1 VRSDQ
6 VRVAI
11 DLETTGLRPDQD
23 AIIEIGAVKFAGPRI
38 IDTYQT
44 FVSLSG
50 PLPYRIQRLTGIVPA
65 DLRRAPPLTNLLPV
79 LRAFIGNAPLVGHS
93 VAFDAA
99 FLRRAG
105 VAERNQLI
113 DTYELASILLP
124 SLPSYTLSAVGAALD
139 VSSSILHRALADAD
153 LARAVLLALLKRL
166 DDLDTPAL
174 ETLAALPAAPDWTP
188 GALLRAQASARQEAV
203 SASPF
208 AILLTD
214 ANSASFAAR
223 GLDPALATM
232 AVARDEKLDTADL
245 LTNSAVGAPSTQH
258 DKPGPQ
264 AAALRAFLA
273 EGGALLCELERKDEA
288 LRAALREVLVW
299 VNTQSEAR
307 VLIAAVDSAE
317 MLRIARESL
326 PRAAVGI
333 TPAPAIAEIGESADY
348 LCLCRWFGAARA
360 PQAGVFPTEVTRG
373 LARLTVWA
381 AATRTG
387 LRADVALQGSEEAA
401 WERVRYG
408 AEFASLDDD
417 CPYRAAGYSFAAQ
430 AEARAANASIVV
442 TSHAALASAL
452 ANADVSR
459 AELLAGARVI
469 ILDGRQFEDA
479 LRLAQTATLEPL
491 PLYGLLDTLAAPTG
505 SDLFGAVAALLTPT
519 KPVRQS
525 AKVPAAERADAP
537 WRAAVARA
545 RQASRAF
552 FRAVRQALQE
562 AQEEQA
568 HGKRSEQRDNGAVRL
583 DFAARD
589 SSAWESVMSA
599 WSRLSACL
607 ADTVSVAHAAV
618 GALPGESALA
628 RGLRLDLSGAA
639 KRLDAFRARGAELI
653 ASEDERAVTWIR
665 PPYTPFADQNHT
677 INASNNSN
685 PRGQRASRP
694 DEKDLKP
701 TSDASAM
708 IATKPRMDTSDVA
721 NEIEEAPTLS
731 RIPIRVGQAL
741 QPLWSDERGVA
752 LLDWSLAVGGDF
764 EAARNALALP
774 ETTRQVALTPDYSQQ
789 TLLLL
794 PDDAAEPNAPG
805 APAQLESLI
814 VALAQA
820 LDGDVVAV
828 FPSHAMLRGA
838 ANGIRRALE
847 RHDIMTLAQGV
858 DGSARQLWQNFDSQ
872 ERVVLLGAGS
882 FWDGGVRRGRA
893 PACVIIARTP
903 FPPLSDPIIA
913 TRAEAWSDPQN
924 QYITPQGALKLR
936 QALGGLAWSH
946 SRRNAVILFDRR
958 LQTRGYGPTILGA
971 LPEMTQYV
979 GPLRALPERVAAWV
993 QDK

>member
-1 VRSDQ
+1 VRSDH

-44 FVSLSG
+44 FVSLAGS
-50 PLPYRIQRLTGIVPA
+50 LPYRIQRLTGIVPA
-65 DLRRAPPLTNLLPV
+65 DLRRAPPLANLLPV
-79 LRAFIGNAPLVGHS
+79 LRAFIGDAPLVGHS

-99 FLRRAG
+99 FLRRVG

-124 SLPSYTLSAVGAALD
+124 SLPSYTLSAVSAALD

-174 ETLAALPAAPDWTP
+174 EALAALPAAPDWTP

-232 AVARDEKLDTADL
+232 ALTRNEESGKPGLPTPSAAD
-245 LTNSAVGAPSTQH
+245 APSAQRNM
-258 DKPGPQ
+258 PGQQ
-264 AAALRAFLA
+264 AAALRTFLT
-273 EGGALLCELERKDEA
+273 EGGALLCEVERKDEA
-288 LRAALREVLVW
+288 LRAALREVLAW
-299 VNTQSEAR
+299 VNAQSEAR

-333 TPAPAIAEIGESADY
+333 TPTPTIAELGEPADY

-408 AEFASLDDD
+408 AEFAALDND
-417 CPYRAAGYSFAAQ
+417 CPYRAAGLSFAAQ
-430 AEARAANASIVV
+430 AEARAANATIVV
-442 TSHAALASAL
+442 TTHAALASAL
-452 ANADVSR
+452 ANADASQ
-459 AELLAGARVI
+459 AELLASARVI

-479 LRLAQTATLEPL
+479 LRLAQTATLDPQ
-491 PLYGLLDTLAAPTG
+491 PLYGLLDTLASPAG
-505 SDLFGAVAALLTPT
+505 SDLFGAVAALLAPA
-519 KPVRQS
+519 KSVRQS
-525 AKVPAAERADAP
+525 AKVPAAERPDAP
-537 WRAAVARA
+537 WRATVARA
-545 RQASRAF
+545 RQVSRAF

-568 HGKRSEQRDNGAVRL
+568 HGKRGEQRDNGAVRL

-589 SSAWESVMSA
+589 SNAWESVMSA
-599 WSRLSACL
+599 WNRLATSL
-607 ADTVSVAHAAV
+607 AETVSAAQAAA

-628 RGLRLDLSGAA
+628 RGLRIDLSGAV

-653 ASEDERAVTWIR
+653 ASEDERSVTWIR
-665 PPYTPFADQNHT
+665 PPYTPFADQNHMN
-677 INASNNSN
+677 NASNGSN
-685 PRGQRASRP
+685 PRGQRASPP
-694 DEKDLKP
+694 DEKDFKP
-701 TSDASAM
+701 ASDANTTNAS
-708 IATKPRMDTSDVA
+708 KPSMDTHD
-721 NEIEEAPTLS
+721 IEEAPSLS
-731 RIPIRVGQAL
+731 RIPIRVGKAL
-741 QPLWSDERGVA
+741 QPLWSGERGVA

-764 EAARNALALP
+764 EGVRNALALP
-774 ETTRQVALTPDYSQQ
+774 ETSRQVALAPDYSQQ

-882 FWDGGVRRGRA
+882 FWDGVVRRGRA

-946 SRRNAVILFDRR
+946 SRRNAVVLFDRR
-958 LQTRGYGPTILGA
+958 LQTRGYGPTVLGA
-971 LPEMTQYV
+971 LPEMTQYT
-979 GPLRALPERVAAWV
+979 GPLRALPERVAEWV
-993 QDK
+993 RGS